1 MTKHIQLQK
10 YENRKKSEIKKKSPE
25 RGALKTILLIKY
37 VKAHKDTLG
46 PFPRAK
52 LHQTHLVSKAFTSC
66 Q

>member
-1 MTKHIQLQK
+1 MGTQCR
-10 YENRKKSEIKKKSPE
+10 EGFREIKSPE

-37 VKAHKDTLG
+37 VKAHKDALG

-52 LHQTHLVSKAFTSC
+52 LYQTHLVSKAFTSC